1 MVRCAIGDG
10 SLRCVAGGRGTS
22 RMTQVM
28 PDKEI
33 ILRMQPPADKIVVTF
48 NEHVSADEVTSIT
61 SSIAAYGNVLRGGS
75 DRQLVVEV
83 FRLSKAPGLRAQLAQ
98 WALHGF

>member
-1 MVRCAIGDG
+1 
-10 SLRCVAGGRGTS
+10 
-22 RMTQVM
+22 MT
-28 PDKEI
+28 
-33 ILRMQPPADKIVVTF
+33 ANKIVVTF

-98 WALHGF
+98 WALHGFLRWG